1 MPFLDHLEELR
12 SRILRILLA
21 VVAGFGLG
29 LLLVNQLNLIEVL
42 KGPIAPFLPDGKLT
56 VLSPTEPVMIVLK
69 LGFISGLVLASPVI
83 LWQLWAFLSPALY
96 EKEKKAIV
104 PSLFAGLILFLIG
117 AVLSFLLVVPK
128 ALSVLLSIEAGSF
141 ATMITYD
148 KYFGFVI
155 RIMLGMGLSFELPL
169 IIITLAALG
178 VVTPVILH
186 RFRRYWLV
194 LAFVGGAFFSPGP
207 DVFSMMIMTLP
218 LLLLYEVGVA
228 GAMVIHRRR
237 RAAASLGA
245 LLLLMGIPSGSA
257 MAQQD
262 TTRVVSDSMTARD
275 SIRAAQVARDSAAAQ
290 RMGLPTAPS
299 KSFGPGDSILQRL
312 LARPGFA
319 VTRYMADSA
328 SLDARSRLLRLQGQA
343 MTERS
348 GAILEAESIEY
359 DDPACRF
366 TATGGPRLFQNNQVA
381 IGDTVR
387 YDTCVERGVLSDA
400 LTSFNQE
407 GANWFI
413 RGNLAVDSVSS
424 RLYAAA
430 KEITSCDLPESHYHF
445 AAKEVKWVSQSTM
458 VARPAVLYI
467 RDVPVLWLPFIFQDT
482 KQGRRSGILVPQF
495 GFNDIVRP
503 TRNFNRQVTDMGY
516 YWAASDYFDFVGKFD
531 WLANRSTRI
540 EVAGQ
545 YRWLDRFLEGNLSWS
560 RQTQIDGSGASNTSI
575 SWNHRQSFGVATR
588 LTLNLDLV
596 SNTQVRNDNAI
607 DPIINTQNIRSSMN
621 LDRRFRWGTASLGG
635 TRVQNPNDD
644 EVQTTF
650 PRLTINPNPI
660 DLGGSV
666 TWSPTFNLTNATTR
680 RDGLVTLTTPL
691 GELDSLTFRATTRN
705 TTARLTTPLR
715 IGTFDW
721 RNTVDFA
728 DQENRRPSTV
738 ALKVPDLS
746 TPEPDDS
753 ITVQRV
759 TTGTFSTTL
768 NWDTGINLPLL
779 FRSSWKV
786 TPSIGIA
793 NKLASAP
800 FIVRNER
807 TGGAYLVQGK
817 RLSFSLGS
825 TPTFFGFF
833 PGFGPIERIRHS
845 ISPSLSFRHSP
856 KATVSQEFAEAVANP
871 GQVVNRE
878 SPAITTVT
886 LSLSQNFEA
895 KEHPAPGDTTGRTQ
909 RKFRLLGISTS
920 GITFDFEQAK
930 KEGRNGWV
938 TQSITNRFDSDLLPG
953 FDLTLG
959 HDLWRGVA
967 GFDSSRFEPFL
978 QSVSASFTLTGRT
991 VRGFG
996 SLFGLADRDAP
1007 DDNRR
1012 TVPPGLSPN
1021 AGAPF
1026 QAPITSA
1033 RNVGRFP
1040 SGRGFSS
1047 AINVT
1052 INRNRPPLKGDTL
1065 SVRQPTRS
1073 FIRFNTT
1080 FSPTAFW
1087 AVAWDTNYNATEGKF
1102 ESHIFRLQRD
1112 LHDWQAAFNFAQNA
1126 NGNFSF
1132 FFSIHL
1138 IDLPDIKFDYNQT
1151 SVR

>member
-12 SRILRILLA
+12 TRILRILLA
-21 VVAGFGLG
+21 VVVGFGLG
-29 LLLVNQLNLIEVL
+29 LLLVNQLHLIEVL

-69 LGFISGLVLASPVI
+69 LGFITGLVLASPVI

-96 EKEKKAIV
+96 EREKKAIV
-104 PSLFAGLILFLIG
+104 PSLFAGLVLFLTG

-128 ALSVLLSIEAGSF
+128 AISVLLSIEAGSF

-194 LAFVGGAFFSPGP
+194 LAFVAGAFFSPGP
-207 DVFSMMIMTLP
+207 DVFSMLIMTLP

-228 GAMVIHRRR
+228 GAMLIHRRR
-237 RAAASLGA
+237 RAAGALGA
-245 LLLLMGIPSGSA
+245 LILLLAIPSGSA
-257 MAQQD
+257 GAQQD
-262 TTRVVSDSMTARD
+262 TTRVVPDSMTARD

-290 RMGLPTAPS
+290 RMGLPLGPTR
-299 KSFGPGDSILQRL
+299 SFGPGDSILQRL
-312 LARPGFA
+312 LTRPGFA

-328 SLDARSRLLRLQGQA
+328 SVNAGSRLLRLQGKA

-348 GAILEAESIEY
+348 GAILEAEIIEY

-400 LTSFNQE
+400 LTSFNQQ

-503 TRNFNRQVTDMGY
+503 TRNFNRQITNLGY
-516 YWAASDYFDFVGKFD
+516 YWAASDYFDFLGKFD
-531 WLANRSTRI
+531 WLANRSTLV
-540 EVAGQ
+540 EVTGQ
-545 YRWLDRFLEGNLSWS
+545 YRWLDRFLEGNLTWS
-560 RQTQIDGSGASNTSI
+560 RQKQLDDTKGSNTRI
-575 SWNHRQSFGVATR
+575 AWNHRQSFGVATR
-588 LTLNLDLV
+588 LELNLDV
-596 SNTQVRNDNAI
+596 SSNTQVLNRNAI
-607 DPIINTQNIRSSMN
+607 DPIVNTRNIRSSMN
-621 LDRRFRWGTASLGG
+621 LARQFRWGTASLGG
-635 TRVQNPNDD
+635 TRSQSPNDD
-644 EVQTTF
+644 EVRTTF
-650 PRLTINPNPI
+650 PRLTITPKPI
-660 DLGGSV
+660 NLGGSM
-666 TWSPTFNLTNATTR
+666 TWSPTFDLNNSTTR
-680 RDGLVTLTTPL
+680 RDGLVTLSTPAGL
-691 GELDSLTFRATTRN
+691 TDSLTFRATSRN
-705 TTARLTTPLR
+705 TTIDIKTPLR

-721 RNTVDFA
+721 RNTVNIVDR
-728 DQENRRPSTV
+728 ENRGPRTLT
-738 ALKVPDLS
+738 LKVPDLS
-746 TPEPDDS
+746 TPEPNDS

-759 TTGTFSTTL
+759 TTGDFATTL

-779 FRSSWKV
+779 FRSSWKL
-786 TPSIGIA
+786 TPTLGIA
-793 NKLASAP
+793 NKLGNQP
-800 FIVRNER
+800 FVIRNER

-817 RLSFSLGS
+817 RLSFSLSS

-845 ISPSLSFRHSP
+845 VSPSLSFNHSP
-856 KATVSQEFAEAVANP
+856 KATVSQRFAEAIAAP
-871 GQVVNRE
+871 GQVINRE
-878 SPAITTVT
+878 SPAVTTVT

-895 KEHPAPGDTTGRTQ
+895 KEHAAPEDSAGRAQ
-909 RKFRLLGISTS
+909 RKFRLLGIGTS
-920 GITFDFEQAK
+920 GLTFDFEQAK

-938 TQSITNRFDSDLLPG
+938 TQVITNRFDSDLLPG

-959 HDLWRGVA
+959 HDLWRGIA

-978 QSVSASFTLTGRT
+978 QSVNASFTLTGRT
-991 VRGFG
+991 LRGIG
-996 SLFGLADRDAP
+996 SLFGLADRDPPEA
-1007 DDNRR
+1007 NRP
-1012 TVPPGLSPN
+1012 TMGN

-1033 RNVGRFP
+1033 RDFGRFP

-1047 AINVT
+1047 TINVT
-1052 INRNRPPLKGDTL
+1052 INRNRPPPKGDTI
-1065 SVRQPTRS
+1065 SVRLPGRS
-1073 FIRFNTT
+1073 NIRFNTT

-1087 AVAWDTNYNATEGKF
+1087 SVAWDTNYNATEGKF

-1138 IDLPDIKFDYNQT
+1138 IDLPDLKFDYNQT